1 MKIERVN
8 WVNIDV
14 LPSKSYICGNCGNS
28 LASAKGFKASPP
40 GQSNIVAYVYI
51 CHFCFRPTYFDM
63 DENQIPGSPYG
74 SKVNNLPSEVEVLYN
89 EARNCTSCNAYTA
102 SVLCCRKLLMNIAVS
117 KEAEEGLKFIEYVE
131 YLSDKHFIPPDA
143 KGWVDHIRKKGNEAT
158 HEISIMEK
166 EDAEEL
172 INFIEMLL
180 KIIYEFPANI
190 KRKKSVNNG
199 EKT

>member
-1 MKIERVN
+1 
-8 WVNIDV
+8 
-14 LPSKSYICGNCGNS
+14 
-28 LASAKGFKASPP
+28 
-40 GQSNIVAYVYI
+40 
-51 CHFCFRPTYFDM
+51 M

-190 KRKKSVNNG
+190 KRKESGNNG